1 MDNELFIKLLSNHNR
16 LTVPSFGT
24 FLKKEQ
30 AGAEIIVFTPF
41 LKTDDGIITSAI
53 SDNLG
58 VSSDE
63 AAIIVREYVDEI
75 KSCLSKSGRFHIE
88 GLGILKHDMNGAI
101 SFIYEPKVIKEEPV
115 VQQPVAVAEEVP
127 IVTQPIAVEEV
138 PIVQQPIVA
147 KQETMQVPVAEPT
160 KIQQTPPVQHAAPRP
175 AAPVNRAPQPM
186 PISKSPLA
194 AAPRPVSP
202 APRPINRRPA
212 PTAEQRP
219 RQPVKKT
226 PGKFKNLPKTDIW
239 LLVAIIAAVLVI
251 ALIIYGTLNQDPEI
265 ILNPD
270 IPEMVT
276 DSVAQV
282 VK

>member
-127 IVTQPIAVEEV
+127 IVTQPI
-138 PIVQQPIVA
+138 VA

-160 KIQQTPPVQHAAPRP
+160 KIQQAPPVQHATPRP